1 MTLGDIATVCALC
14 SSLLVP
20 TGIGIKYYADHEY
33 VTANK
38 FNQSLQWQVE
48 DEMAEI
54 QARINNGT
62 ASDQDLR
69 RMAVLKER
77 KRNLAE

>member
-20 TGIGIKYYADHEY
+20 TGFGIKYYADHEY
-33 VTANK
+33 VTSSK
-38 FNQSLQWQVE
+38 FTQSLQWQVE